1 MTSLQTGMKQSRGY
15 FLTTTALAAGYT
27 YAASSGAGGSW
38 VPGVMTYN
46 TSIAVPVNS
55 VLRDMGKTVVVGPLG
70 TVAATATPTAGQN
83 QRVFRKVQWVNHGRG
98 VAASGL
104 VNPANGVSSGT
115 VGTDTATV
123 GYDTFYIELPAAG
136 QAGGASAVLATGV
149 VYVPGLPG
157 L

>member
-1 MTSLQTGMKQSRGY
+1 MSSTGFKQLRTNAGYYINVADARNTFYQNNGTDVAPFISANTFARSSITSTI
-15 FLTTTALAAGYT
+15 LTTAGSAIFRDHGKT
-27 YAASSGAGGSW
+27 LTSSG
-38 VPGVMTYN
+38 
-46 TSIAVPVNS
+46 
-55 VLRDMGKTVVVGPLG
+55 
-70 TVAATATPTAGQN
+70 
-83 QRVFRKVQWVNHGRG
+83 RVFRKVQWVNHGRG